1 MDEIPEGDIGTECHP
16 NMIQGSTNNFQ
27 ESDKIKAVPQSSPER
42 QHKNSRSHID
52 RAKPRKSPIRPLPG
66 SVVNAIGE

>member
-1 MDEIPEGDIGTECHP
+1 MDEIPEGDIGAKCHL
-16 NMIQGSTNNFQ
+16 NVTHGSTSSSQ
-27 ESDKIKAVPQSSPER
+27 ESDKTKATAPQSSPER

-66 SVVNAIGE
+66 TSTL